1 MDSTREWRKLD
12 PSNIIESVYDGIFI
26 TDGKGVVQLIN
37 KGYERISGLKREDLI
52 GDTMSNLEAKGVI
65 SQSVSLLVI
74 KEKRP
79 LTIEQRFIATD
90 KIVLVSGNPIF
101 DEKGEIQFVVT
112 SVRDVTEIIQL
123 KDELEETQAQRVLA
137 EHELELIRS
146 YLEEKIQ
153 LIAMDKNMVKV
164 IELAKQVAG
173 MDTTVLITG
182 ETGVGKNELA
192 QFIHEH
198 SPRADKKFVT
208 VNCAVLPESLVESI
222 LFGYEEGSFTGAS
235 REGKPGLFEIG
246 DQGTI
251 FIDEIGELSPGL
263 QIKLLRVLEERTFER
278 IGSTKSIEVNIR
290 IVIATNRNLQEL
302 VEKKKFREDLFYR
315 INTYP
320 IHIPPLRERPD
331 DILPLARVFLA
342 ALNHRYS
349 HDTRIS
355 RASEQI
361 LKGYSWP
368 GNVRELK
375 NAIERAYI
383 LSEKIFISARD
394 LAFLNPTLSVAEIT
408 LNKPFSLKE
417 HLLQEEYVIMMRYAR
432 ELGSFRKAAQA
443 LEMEPSTFI
452 RKKQRF
458 EQYFKDR

>member
-458 EQYFKDR
+458 EQHFKDR

>member
-1 MDSTREWRKLD
+1 MDSTREWRKID

-349 HDTRIS
+349 HATRIS